1 MPAREIAVAMGRSH
15 ESVKQCAR
23 FRRIKLWQRGEK
35 HSAAKYPDSAVE
47 CSRCLHGKGWS
58 AERISAAYGWPVG
71 TIKSWIYYIARRND
85 PVKVSRP

>member
-1 MPAREIAVAMGRSH
+1 MPAREIAAVMGRTH

-23 FRRIKLWQRGEK
+23 FRRIQLWQRGEK

-47 CSRCLHGKGWS
+47 CSRRLHEKGWS
-58 AERISAAYGWPVG
+58 AERISGRYGWPVA